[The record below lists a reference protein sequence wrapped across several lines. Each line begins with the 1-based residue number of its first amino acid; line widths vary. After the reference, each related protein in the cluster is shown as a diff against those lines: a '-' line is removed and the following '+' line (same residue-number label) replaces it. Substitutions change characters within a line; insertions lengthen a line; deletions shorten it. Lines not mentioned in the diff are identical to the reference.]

1 LLVRVRALVSV
12 VAAFVLV
19 FAAQAGAAPPPP
31 EVAEILEPSLGG
43 APVNPSDVHMEAAYY
58 DENGDEHECSDW
70 QVWTVNHDD
79 SLKEPVWE
87 ARCVEDDLSKIHIH
101 LGDGTFVN
109 SYSGQST
116 LDYDTNYRLCVRFKG
131 GGEWSAG
138 SADDN
143 DCDGEWEARGG
154 TRDFS
159 TVSAG
164 AGGTD
169 TDVPWTARPGYLV
182 EEVAGGFELPVNI
195 AMVPDPGPHGGDP
208 VFYVAELYGTIKVV
222 TRDGVVRAYAKEL
235 LNFDPNG
242 VFPGSGEQG
251 LAGLVVDPES
261 GDLFA
266 SMVYADEAAGGE
278 HHEKV
283 IRLHS
288 DDRGWEAVGEPET
301 VLDMKER
308 EGASHQ
314 ISHLEITPDGYLLV
328 HNADGGE
335 HSHTEPEH
343 NPATDPDAYRGKIL
357 RMTLDGEPVA
367 TNPFYDAADGIS
379 AEDYVYTMGY
389 RNPFG
394 GAWRLSD
401 STYWSV
407 ENGPK
412 TDRLAR
418 VVKGR
423 NYGWEGLDSDM
434 TTHATYN
441 WYPATAPVNI
451 EFVEPGRF
459 GGSDF
464 PPEAMGHAF
473 VTESGPT
480 YATGPQ
486 ENGKRIV
493 EFGLGSDGSLLS
505 GPDTLAEYTGT
516 GKATA
521 VGLAADPEGLLFTE
535 LYPDHPEDADEAGAR
550 VLRVRYC
557 GDDCRSEASGA
568 ASSAAGPLP
577 PPPAI
582 DRLRPAVS
590 HFHSRRK
597 AFAVGRKS
605 RRGARAS
612 RARYGTAFVY
622 WLSEPATTWIAVRRL
637 VRTRVVNGHCRRP
650 TGHWRPIRRR
660 HGHCLLIGRP
670 GVLRAP
676 GAAGRNRR
684 RFGGHVGRRHRLLR
698 SGLYV
703 ATIRARD
710 AAGNLSER
718 RKTRFRVVR
727 ARHSKRHAGRR
738 G

>member
-1 LLVRVRALVSV
+1 MGLRVFVSA
-12 VAAFVLV
+12 AAFVLV
-19 FAAQAGAAPPPP
+19 FAARAGAAPPPP

-43 APVNPSDVHMEAAYY
+43 APVNPSDVHMEAVYF
-58 DENGDEHECSDW
+58 DEDEDEHECSDW
-70 QVWTVNHDD
+70 QIWTVNHDD

-87 ARCVEDDLSKIHIH
+87 ARCATGLSDHHIH
-101 LGDGTFVN
+101 LGDGTFVD
-109 SYSGQST
+109 SHSGHST
-116 LDYDTNYRLCVRFKG
+116 LDYNTNYRLCVRFKG
-131 GGEWSAG
+131 GGEWSAEDE
-138 SADDN
+138 SK
-143 DCDGEWEARGG
+143 CEEWA

-159 TVSAG
+159 TADAG
-164 AGGTD
+164 AVGAD
-169 TDVPWTARPGYLV
+169 TDVPWTARLGYLV
-182 EEVAGGFELPVNI
+182 EKVAGGFQLPVNI

-222 TRDGVVRAYAKEL
+222 TRDGVVRDYAKEL

-251 LAGLVVDPES
+251 LAGLVVDPQS

-266 SMVYADEAAGGE
+266 SMVYADEEVAGE
-278 HHEKV
+278 PHYEKV

-301 VLDMKER
+301 VLDMEER

-314 ISHLEITPDGYLLV
+314 ISHLEITPDGYMFV

-335 HSHTEPEH
+335 HSHTDPEH
-343 NPATDPDAYRGKIL
+343 NPATRLDSFRGKIL
-357 RMTLDGEPVA
+357 RMKLNGEPVES
-367 TNPFYDAADGIS
+367 NPFYDDEDGIS
-379 AEDYVYTMGY
+379 AEDYVYTLGY

-412 TDRLAR
+412 TDRLAQ
-418 VVKGR
+418 VVAGTS
-423 NYGWEGLDSDM
+423 YGWEGLDSNM
-434 TTHATYN
+434 KTHATYN
-441 WYPATAPVNI
+441 WYPAHAPVNMA
-451 EFVEPGRF
+451 FVESGRF
-459 GGSDF
+459 DGSGF

-480 YATGPQ
+480 YASGPQ
-486 ENGKRIV
+486 EVGKRIV

-505 GPDTLAEYTGT
+505 GPETLAEYTGT

-535 LYPDHPEDADEAGAR
+535 LYPDHPESAEEAGAR

-557 GDDCRSEASGA
+557 GDDCPDEASGA
-568 ASSAAGPLP
+568 ASSAAGPAR
-577 PPPAI
+577 PAV

-605 RRGARAS
+605 RRGARSS
-612 RARYGTAFVY
+612 RARHGTVFAY
-622 WLSEPATTWIAVRRL
+622 HLSEPATTWIAIRRL
-637 VRTRVVNGHCRRP
+637 IRSRVVDGRCRRP
-650 TGHWRPIRRR
+650 TRHWRPIRRR
-660 HGHCLLIGRP
+660 HGRCVLIGRA

-684 RFGGHVGRRHRLLR
+684 RFGGHLGRRHRPLR
-698 SGLYV
+698 SGRYV
-703 ATIRARD
+703 ATIHARD

-718 RKTRFRVVR
+718 RKARFRVVR
-727 ARHSKRHAGRR
+727 VRHSMRHARHHRR
-738 G
+738 